1 MKPILFSTDMVRA
14 ILRGDKMQTRRVMK
28 PQNIFSCEG
37 PYRFDIEDQILV
49 CGRCRRWA
57 AKMDGRTAFA
67 PPHAPGDI
75 LWVREATRITA
86 YRKDNTAGAATKKY
100 PINTAPT
107 AEVTTEVTSH
117 ETH

>member
-49 CGRCRRWA
+49 CGRCSSRA
-57 AKMDGRTAFA
+57 RTYISLSA
-67 PPHAPGDI
+67 
-75 LWVREATRITA
+75 LQ
-86 YRKDNTAGAATKKY
+86 
-100 PINTAPT
+100 
-107 AEVTTEVTSH
+107 
-117 ETH
+117 